1 MANQKKKL
9 LGLIAKCVIAILFI
23 GSWTVLGV
31 AVAYNTIK
39 VKVNGEIN
47 FSVNE
52 IYADITGN
60 VSGSRKPN
68 NLEDISFDVNTTSF
82 ETPTSW
88 KNLNLDFSKNKDIVV
103 TINVK
108 NKSNSKY
115 IIGSVV
121 DGIENPA
128 SVDVT
133 RTIGGA
139 EVNSFS
145 MFEVKPNMTETLEVT
160 MHLNSFEKMVNSR
173 FSLSMTL
180 NNVEPSNE
188 NVEYTVVDGKAE
200 ISAYTGG
207 GSTFTIPDNINGI
220 PTTLKAGV
228 NESEVI
234 LPDITPGVRNRNHNT
249 FQITAGVTLPSS
261 IKTIVVPAN
270 IETIP
275 SYAFYDAKITQ
286 LVLNNGVKNIG
297 HYAFTQA
304 QLQSLTLP
312 NSVLRIGMEAFYES
326 ELTSLTL
333 SENLQDIYEQAFYKA
348 KITSLT
354 LPVNLTLIGDGAF
367 VKSPLETIN
376 FAENSKLL
384 QIGKECFSS
393 AKITKISIPEGVT
406 RVDGQIGPF
415 EEIEYPTTLR
425 SFGNEGVAFN
435 EEIKKITFRNGK
447 VNTDLAIPAGGFRR
461 CSNLTTFEFPDG
473 LKYIDYGAFD
483 YCTKLKNIT
492 LPDSIE
498 FIGDFVFNHCSTTQ
512 NSTFKIPKNIKQL
525 GGQFIKLD
533 ESNSNY
539 NTQEK
544 VDQARLKSIGD
555 HVIYDCGNSTIQA
568 YSLDSSNKY
577 YVVEDGVLYKKDAN
591 GNPGMLVAYPP
602 KKVQPNNIYTMPNT
616 VTDAYGLSM
625 SRTVNLDKIIL
636 SDSFVI
642 KETTL
647 HGSSYNRNGDWANN
661 LQAMMYL
668 YTSATLEVRSTNTR
682 YYSENGA
689 IYGKEGTQYANTLFF
704 MPAFASTQGQTFAI
718 KDGTT
723 KIFDGA
729 IPQNVVA
736 SITKLSGTV
745 YKYTGISIPASVTF
759 INQKS
764 LNVLNRVQDDAG
776 KISNYTITLNSA
788 NTAYT
793 LVNGKLQA
801 I

>member
-23 GSWTVLGV
+23 GSWTVLGI
-31 AVAYNTIK
+31 AMAYNSVK
-39 VKVNGEIN
+39 VNVNGEIN

-128 SVDVT
+128 SVDVK

-200 ISAYTGG
+200 ISAYTGS
-207 GSTFTIPDNINGI
+207 GSTFTIPETINGI
-220 PTTLKAGV
+220 PTSLKAGV
-228 NESEVI
+228 NHSEVI
-234 LPDITPGVRNRNHNT
+234 LPDVTPGVRNSNHNI

-261 IKTIVVPAN
+261 IKTIVVPGN

-275 SYAFYDAKITQ
+275 NCAFYDAKISQ
-286 LVLNNGVKNIG
+286 LVLNNGVKYIG
-297 HYAFTQA
+297 NYAFTQA
-304 QLQSLTLP
+304 QLQSLILP
-312 NSVLRIGMEAFYES
+312 NSVLSIGTEAFYES
-326 ELTSLTL
+326 ELTS
-333 SENLQDIYEQAFYKA
+333 
-348 KITSLT
+348 ITFPASLKS
-354 LPVNLTLIGDGAF
+354 IGDESF
-367 VKSPLETIN
+367 RLSPLETIN
-376 FAENSKLL
+376 FAENGNLSY
-384 QIGKECFSS
+384 IGYHCFAS
-393 AKITKISIPEGVT
+393 AKMTKISIPEGVT
-406 RVDGQIGPF
+406 TVAGTIGPF
-415 EEIEYPTTLR
+415 EEIEFPTTLHGFSR
-425 SFGNEGVAFN
+425 ECMLGNKY
-435 EEIKKITFRNGK
+435 IKKITFRDGRVDSDNF
-447 VNTDLAIPAGGFRR
+447 IIGGFAFDG

-473 LKYIDYGAFD
+473 VKHINVAAFQ
-483 YCTKLKNIT
+483 YCTSLKNIT

-498 FIGDFVFNHCSTTQ
+498 FIDNFVFNHCSTTQ
-512 NSTFKIPKNIKQL
+512 NSTFKIPKNIKRL
-525 GGQFIKLD
+525 GGGD
-533 ESNSNY
+533 
-539 NTQEK
+539 
-544 VDQARLKSIGD
+544 IGD

-568 YSLDSSNKY
+568 YSLDSSNQY
-577 YVVEDGVLYKKDAN
+577 YVVEDGVLYKRDAN
-591 GNPGMLVAYPP
+591 GDPGILVAYPP
-602 KKVQPNNIYTMPNT
+602 KKVQPDNIYTMPNT

-636 SDSFVI
+636 SDAFVI
-642 KETTL
+642 KATTF
-647 HGSSYNRNGDWANN
+647 HADSYNRNGDWANN
-661 LQAMMYL
+661 LLAMMYL

-689 IYGKEGTQYANTLFF
+689 IYGKDGTEYANTLFF

-736 SITKLSGTV
+736 SITKLSGKV

-776 KISNYTITLNSA
+776 KISNYTITLNSE